1 MFADLPKIFDRNFII
16 AFFLPAVV
24 FVGASVWL
32 LTGFNLLP
40 GFLSFPPADI
50 WQKATTLSVIAW
62 LGGILLLVLNYAI
75 YQLLEGYGTYNPMH
89 WLERVE
95 RRRYQRIKRS
105 REKLEEEYEE
115 GLRTGE
121 SDEHLN
127 KLLDRQMD
135 FERQLVEEFPG
146 EERLLNTA
154 FGNAVRAFE
163 DYPWRMYGVD
173 SIVVWVRLL
182 AVIPDNY
189 RELIDTAKAQTDFWL
204 NLWLV
209 GILAI
214 VEYVAV
220 LIYARDVAMLWFP
233 LLFALLVFIASSR
246 ARTAAVH
253 WGDYVKASFDLFLPA
268 LREKLQLPV
277 PANIYEERKLWT
289 NFSQVVIYHEE
300 DQVMSRVPPKSEV
313 KEEKTFGSAG
323 RGGR

>member
-1 MFADLPKIFDRNFII
+1 LFADIPKIFDRNFII

-32 LTGFNLLP
+32 LSGFNLLP
-40 GFLSFPPADI
+40 TFLSFQPAEVL
-50 WQKATTLSVIAW
+50 KNATTLSVISW
-62 LGGILLLVLNYAI
+62 LIGILLLVLNYAI
-75 YQLLEGYGTYNPMH
+75 YQFIEGYGTYNPMH
-89 WLERVE
+89 WLEPLE
-95 RRRYQRIKRS
+95 RRRYQRIRRS
-105 REKLEEEYEE
+105 RDKLEEEYEE
-115 GLRTGE
+115 GLHTGE
-121 SDEHLN
+121 SADYLN
-127 KLLDRQMD
+127 KLLDRQMEL
-135 FERQLVEEFPG
+135 ERQLVEEFPI
-146 EERLLNTA
+146 EDRLLNTS

-189 RELIDTAKAQTDFWL
+189 RELVDTAKAQTDFWL

-209 GILAI
+209 AI
-214 VEYVAV
+214 MAIMEYVAV
-220 LIYARDVAMLWFP
+220 LLYARDVAMLWFP
-233 LLFALLVFIASSR
+233 LLFALLVRVASAR

-268 LREKLQLPV
+268 LREKLQLPA
-277 PANIYEERKLWT
+277 PENIREERKLWT

-300 DQVMSRVPPKSEV
+300 DQVMSRVPPKSDD
-313 KEEKTFGSAG
+313 KEEKTFGRAG